1 MRPRHCRVLWRFVA
15 GWCMCFVLLAQDA
28 ISQDYLGI
36 FQDVQEVQASP
47 VGVTDL
53 RHDTILNDGPALG
66 IGYTDT
72 TPRLRAGYTGLV
84 LPGACVSSYFV
95 YSLRGIFLGGSFP
108 INLGRD
114 VTAQIRGEYL
124 FAANTDAEQEITWLH
139 LPPGVRQWT
148 WARSSAWWLQGEV
161 AYALDPSWSLLAG
174 LRWETVI
181 TRFGSPI
188 PDYPFTVADME
199 SGLSLNV
206 YQPFIG
212 LKASQDLGG
221 GRVLL
226 RIIGLP
232 AMVGSLEHFNT
243 CNNAGVP
250 FAHVGSSGIKSG
262 YFLQA
267 HGEMSMA
274 AMTGWQASAFL
285 TWDLYRG
292 TCPMNLER
300 RDAGPPVTMTS
311 ATVDFSYDRSSLTFG
326 VKLAVPLAIPF

>member
-1 MRPRHCRVLWRFVA
+1 MFIMLI
-15 GWCMCFVLLAQDA
+15 AQNA
-28 ISQDYLGI
+28 TSQFYSGIPGGFQNVSASPGVINGSPALGI
-36 FQDVQEVQASP
+36 
-47 VGVTDL
+47 L
-53 RHDTILNDGPALG
+53 HDAPTVG

-72 TPRLRAGYTGLV
+72 TPKLRAGYTGLV

-95 YSLRGIFLGGSFP
+95 YSLHGVTLNASLPVGLGHGLSGK
-108 INLGRD
+108 IS
-114 VTAQIRGEYL
+114 GEYL
-124 FAANTDAEQEITWLH
+124 LAGNTGADQEITWLH
-139 LPPGVRQWT
+139 LSPGVRQWT
-148 WARSSAWWLQGEV
+148 SARSSAWWLQADI
-161 AYALDPSWSLLAG
+161 AYALGPSWSVLAG
-174 LRWETVI
+174 LKWETVI

-188 PDYPFTVADME
+188 PDYVFTVADME
-199 SGLSLNV
+199 SGLSLNL

-226 RIIGLP
+226 RIVGFP
-232 AMVGSLEHFNT
+232 AMVGFLEHYNT

-250 FAHVGSSGIKSG
+250 FAHVGSSGIKGG

-267 HGEMSMA
+267 RGELSMTT
-274 AMTGWQASAFL
+274 MKGLETSAFL

-311 ATVDFSYDRSSLTFG
+311 ATVDFSYDRSSITFG

>member
-1 MRPRHCRVLWRFVA
+1 M
-15 GWCMCFVLLAQDA
+15 LLGQDA
-28 ISQDYLGI
+28 TSQDYSAIPERL
-36 FQDVQEVQASP
+36 QNVTASP
-47 VGVTDL
+47 LGFANTPDL
-53 RHDTILNDGPALG
+53 RILNDSPALG

-84 LPGACVSSYFV
+84 LPGACISSYFV
-95 YSLRGIFLGGSFP
+95 YSLRGVILNGSLP
-108 INLGRD
+108 VHLSRGLSGKI
-114 VTAQIRGEYL
+114 TGEYL
-124 FAANTDAEQEITWLH
+124 FAPNTEADQEITWVH
-139 LPPGVRQWT
+139 LPPGVRHWT
-148 WARSSAWWLQGEV
+148 WARSSAWRLQGEF
-161 AYALDPSWSLLAG
+161 AYAMNPCWSLLAG

-199 SGLSLNV
+199 SGLSLNL

-212 LKASQDLGG
+212 LKASQELGG

-267 HGEMSMA
+267 YGELSITKMN
-274 AMTGWQASAFL
+274 GWETSAFL

-292 TCPMNLER
+292 TCPMKLER

-311 ATVDFSYDRSSLTFG
+311 ATVDFSYDRSSLTLG
-326 VKLAVPLAIPF
+326 AKLAVPF